1 MDYFKLKE
9 EILTEKLKLIR
20 FQKEKNEAV
29 KNQDFEKASNLRDLE
44 KQSYDKVQEL
54 KSAVLEQLS
63 AFDIHEEKLDVY
75 LELQEML
82 FEFHPIQF
90 RYNNLSHSSLTDIN
104 HAVSTYCQI
113 RSEAYF
119 NFKKYIEGEYITLRK
134 DWIDEVKND
143 DDAVKNSL
151 KQLNHISEFLE
162 RFR

>member
-90 RYNNLSHSSLTDIN
+90 RYNNLSHSSLTDN
-104 HAVSTYCQI
+104 KCLQH
-113 RSEAYF
+113 
-119 NFKKYIEGEYITLRK
+119 
-134 DWIDEVKND
+134 D
-143 DDAVKNSL
+143 
-151 KQLNHISEFLE
+151 
-162 RFR
+162 

>member
-9 EILTEKLKLIR
+9 DILTEKLKLIR

-29 KNQDFEKASNLRDLE
+29 KNQDFEKAANLRDLE

-63 AFDIHEEKLDVY
+63 TFDVHEEKLDVY

-90 RYNNLSHSSLTDIN
+90 RYDNLSHSSLTDIN
-104 HAVSTYCQI
+104 HAVSTYWQI
-113 RSEAYF
+113 RNEAYF

-134 DWIDEVKND
+134 EWIDQFKNND
-143 DDAVKNSL
+143 NAVKNTL
-151 KQLNHISEFLE
+151 KQLNHIREFLV
-162 RFR
+162 RFK